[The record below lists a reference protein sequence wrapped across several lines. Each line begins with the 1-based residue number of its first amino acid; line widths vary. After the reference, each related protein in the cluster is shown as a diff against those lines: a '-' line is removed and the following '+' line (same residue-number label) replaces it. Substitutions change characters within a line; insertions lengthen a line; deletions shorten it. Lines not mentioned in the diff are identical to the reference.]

1 MRNIENYYNKIRD
14 ATNVF
19 TEFTVLEVIGRRNS
33 AALQLNL
40 SDIHALCKRSSIV
53 VCGEVILDGVLDFI
67 DNLVLVANGKH
78 HNGDVA
84 NQ

>member
-40 SDIHALCKRSSIV
+40 SDIHALCK
-53 VCGEVILDGVLDFI
+53 
-67 DNLVLVANGKH
+67 
-78 HNGDVA
+78 
-84 NQ
+84 